1 MLLKGFL
8 QSLQLFVSLFTAV
21 IAHAAV
27 VADEKDDLLPDAS
40 TADERGDEYSQLILY
55 AKHYWRD
62 LLATLFCSPSDFGKT
77 AASIL
82 TFSSLTIGCSKDTT
96 VLLPQSDTE

>member
-27 VADEKDDLLPDAS
+27 VADEEDDLLPDAS
-40 TADERGDEYSQLILY
+40 TANERGDEYFLS
-55 AKHYWRD
+55 
-62 LLATLFCSPSDFGKT
+62 
-77 AASIL
+77 
-82 TFSSLTIGCSKDTT
+82 
-96 VLLPQSDTE
+96 

>member
-1 MLLKGFL
+1 MLLKGESVFCRACSYL
-8 QSLQLFVSLFTAV
+8 IAV

-27 VADEKDDLLPDAS
+27 VADEEDDLLPDAS

-55 AKHYWRD
+55 AKHYWCD
-62 LLATLFCSPSDFGKT
+62 LLATLFRSPSDFEKT

-82 TFSSLTIGCSKDTT
+82 TFSSLTIGCSKDIFCLTT
-96 VLLPQSDTE
+96 SVT